1 VSTLLYAINAM
12 ALEKKTSKC
21 SANERR
27 KGKEEMQ
34 EEINRR

>member
-1 VSTLLYAINAM
+1 M
-12 ALEKKTSKC
+12 ALEEKKTSKC